1 MLCHSIVL
9 TNQSSKPA
17 PFVPANQI
25 IPSSS
30 KLRITPPPFVAKQNM
45 ARKKKTPTP
54 SEVELEIE
62 CLLSSWAD
70 ALEIVHDGH
79 KKYQAVLTK
88 KSRYLSKKSKGCS
101 PLTVEDNR
109 ILQNVSLRVKYDLY
123 KKYYTLKTK
132 LKKAKKDFESTPV
145 GSSRRELEQRDMG
158 PKKSTMKE
166 LLPISRQARSSRYDA
181 FGSVSMIVRQR

>member
-1 MLCHSIVL
+1 
-9 TNQSSKPA
+9 
-17 PFVPANQI
+17 
-25 IPSSS
+25 
-30 KLRITPPPFVAKQNM
+30 M

-109 ILQNVSLRVKYDLY
+109 ILQDVSLKCKYDLY

-132 LKKAKKDFESTPV
+132 LKKAKKDFESTPIILE
-145 GSSRRELEQRDMG
+145 SSRRELAQMRTE
-158 PKKSTMKE
+158 PVKSDRAREVEVEPVKSDLARE
-166 LLPISRQARSSRYDA
+166 VEERNRRESRAREVEVEKRNRRKRIYDERMASRL
-181 FGSVSMIVRQR
+181 FINFRSKR

>member
-1 MLCHSIVL
+1 
-9 TNQSSKPA
+9 
-17 PFVPANQI
+17 
-25 IPSSS
+25 
-30 KLRITPPPFVAKQNM
+30 M

-109 ILQNVSLRVKYDLY
+109 ILQDVSLKCKYDLY

-132 LKKAKKDFESTPV
+132 LKKAKKDFESTPIILE
-145 GSSRRELEQRDMG
+145 SSRRELAQMRTE
-158 PKKSTMKE
+158 PVKSDRAREVEVEPVKSDRAREVEVEKRNRRKSRAREVEVEKRNRRKRIYDERMA
-166 LLPISRQARSSRYDA
+166 SRQMENLQKYK
-181 FGSVSMIVRQR
+181 